1 MEKSEFTGRVAVVSG
16 GGRGIGRAV
25 VDALVAAGVRVAVLD
40 LEPGDAS
47 GPAAAGVQQSV
58 RFERVDVAVS
68 GDVEAAIDRTEAEWG
83 PIEFG
88 VSVAGVLSLGPVT
101 ETSDEAWQRTFDVNA
116 TGPFNLLRALA
127 RRMEPRRR
135 GSLVTVS
142 SNAAGIPRHGMAAYA
157 ASKAAATMFT
167 RCLGLELARSGI
179 RCNIVAPG
187 STRTPMQEAM
197 WNAATTEADV
207 VHGSLRTFRPGIPL
221 GRIGEPAD
229 VAEAVLFLLSDR
241 ARQITMTEIYVD
253 GGATLRA

>member
-1 MEKSEFTGRVAVVSG
+1 MANTEFAGRVAVVSG
-16 GGRGIGRAV
+16 GARGIGRAV
-25 VDALVAAGVRVAVLD
+25 VDALVAAGARVAVLD
-40 LEPGDAS
+40 VAPGDAS
-47 GPAAAGVQQSV
+47 AAPDVQSSV
-58 RFERVDVAVS
+58 RVERVDVAVS
-68 GDVEAAIDRTEAEWG
+68 RDVEAAIDRIETEWG
-83 PIEFG
+83 PIDFG
-88 VSVAGVLSLGPVT
+88 VSVAGVLSLGPVAD
-101 ETSDEAWQRTFDVNA
+101 TSDEAWQRTFDVNA
-116 TGPFNLLRALA
+116 TGVFYLLRALA
-127 RRMEPRRR
+127 RRMAPRRR

-167 RCLGLELARSGI
+167 RCLGLELAASGI

-197 WNAATTEADV
+197 WSAATTEADV
-207 VHGSLRTFRPGIPL
+207 VHGSLDRFRPGIPL